1 SERIRERKHGGP
13 DRQVGEKWPLP
24 WAQTSPQLGED
35 VDELLAKP
43 NQCGLF
49 VGARVPSNEVAQP
62 RNFEGEGRYSN
73 PGRARVDLGGAPWQR
88 CDQIRAR
95 NRQHRGS
102 KIGYAQADAALL
114 IVTGQYSVNNGAPRT
129 EERKEDMG
137 IAQVRLFRQRPV
149 AEWMALT
156 EHAADVVLDKLA
168 REQGRGD
175 LIGPEQKVDPPVRDI

>member
-1 SERIRERKHGGP
+1 MPRSNGGPPTPTARSLKSERIRERKHGGP

-49 VGARVPSNEVAQP
+49 VGARVPGNEVAQP

-114 IVTGQYSVNNGAPRT
+114 IVTG
-129 EERKEDMG
+129 
-137 IAQVRLFRQRPV
+137 
-149 AEWMALT
+149 
-156 EHAADVVLDKLA
+156 
-168 REQGRGD
+168 
-175 LIGPEQKVDPPVRDI
+175 